1 MLGQAAD
8 GNDPAAPRS
17 DAVSAVVEEYLAW
30 AAKSLRPSTISET
43 ERYLRH
49 SWRSLNR
56 LPVTGVKRR
65 DVARGLAEIEAAH
78 SPTVAVRA
86 RAALS
91 GMFSWAIREG
101 YEIPANPVHGTNRP
115 LANASRNRV
124 LTDAELAAIWKAC
137 NGSDYS
143 RIVRLLILTAQRRDE
158 IGRLRWGEIELSTG
172 SPHIRLPGE
181 RTKNHRD
188 HIVPLAPQ
196 ALALL
201 PDPVVGREWV
211 FGIGKGFSGYGRAKP
226 LLDERSG
233 VTNWRLHDVRR
244 TAATMMADK
253 LGILPH
259 IIEAIL
265 NHVSG
270 HRAGVAGIYNRAKY
284 LDEMRSALCA
294 WADYV
299 SALI

>member
-17 DAVSAVVEEYLAW
+17 DAVSAVVEEYLVW

-49 SWRSLNR
+49 SWRSLHR

-78 SPTVAVRA
+78 SPTVAARA

-101 YEIPANPVHGTNRP
+101 YEIPANPVYGTNRP
-115 LANASRNRV
+115 LANASRDRV
-124 LTDAELAAIWKAC
+124 LSDAELAAIWRAC
-137 NGSDYS
+137 NDSDYS

-158 IGRLRWGEIELSTG
+158 IGKLQWREVDRDRAVIM
-172 SPHIRLPGE
+172 LPGE

-188 HIVPLAPQ
+188 HTVPLSPQ

-201 PDPVVGREWV
+201 PDPILGRDWV

-233 VTNWRLHDVRR
+233 VSGWRLHDLRR
-244 TAATMMADK
+244 TTATMMADK
-253 LGILPH
+253 LGVLPH
-259 IIEAIL
+259 IVEAIL
-265 NHVSG
+265 NHASG
-270 HRAGVAGIYNRAKY
+270 HKAGPAGIYNRAKY
-284 LDEMRSALCA
+284 LDQMRDALFR

-299 SALI
+299 EAL